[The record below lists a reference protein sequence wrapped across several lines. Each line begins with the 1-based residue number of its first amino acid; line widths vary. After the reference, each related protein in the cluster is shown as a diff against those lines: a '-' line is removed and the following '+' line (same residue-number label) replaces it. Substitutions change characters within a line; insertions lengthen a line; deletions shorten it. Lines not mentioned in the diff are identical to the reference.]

1 MTKTMSKTIERML
14 IAGLLLLSAAFAAN
28 AQKAP
33 RSAPALK
40 ISAEIRS
47 AHTPRQGDSTRA
59 LPGDTVRYH
68 LLFTNVSAG
77 AVHGI
82 VLDNPIPAG
91 LRYEVGSAKADR
103 SDVAIL
109 YSIDGGKTFSPA
121 PMIDAVVDGQH
132 QQQPAP
138 AEMYTHARWLVRG
151 DVPKGAQ
158 LRAEYDALVPSAG
171 AARAS
176 LTK

>member
-1 MTKTMSKTIERML
+1 MTKAIERIL
-14 IAGLLLLSAAFAAN
+14 IAGFLLLSAAFAAH

-33 RSAPALK
+33 RTLK
-40 ISAEIRS
+40 MSAEILGAHASRS
-47 AHTPRQGDSTRA
+47 GADSARA

-68 LLFTNVSAG
+68 LVFTNVSAG

-91 LRYEVGSAKADR
+91 LRYDVGSAKADR

-109 YSIDGGKTFSPA
+109 YSIDGGKTYSPA

-138 AEMYTHARWLVRG
+138 AEMYTHVRWTING
-151 DVPKGAQ
+151 AVPKGAQ
-158 LRAEYDALVPSAG
+158 VRAEYDAQVPSVAV
-171 AARAS
+171 ARS
-176 LTK
+176 STTK

>member
-1 MTKTMSKTIERML
+1 MKRTVERLL
-14 IAGLLLLSAAFAAN
+14 IAGLLMLSAAFAAR

-33 RSAPALK
+33 RSPLQ
-40 ISAEIRS
+40 ISAENLS
-47 AHTPRQGDSTRA
+47 AHAPRPVDGTKV

-77 AVHGI
+77 AVKGI

-91 LRYEVGSAKADR
+91 LRYEAGSAKADR
-103 SDVAIL
+103 ADVAVL
-109 YSIDGGKTFSPA
+109 FSIDGGKSFSAA
-121 PMIDAVVDGQH
+121 PTIDVVVDGRHEQH
-132 QQQPAP
+132 AAP
-138 AEMYTHARWLVRG
+138 AEMYTNVRWTVRG

-158 LRAEYDALVPSAG
+158 IRAEYDALVPTVT
-171 AARAS
+171 AARSS

>member
-1 MTKTMSKTIERML
+1 MTRTVERLL
-14 IAGLLLLSAAFAAN
+14 IAGFLVLSAAFAAG
-28 AQKAP
+28 AQKAT
-33 RSAPALK
+33 RPALQ
-40 ISAEIRS
+40 ISAENLS
-47 AHTPRQGDSTRA
+47 AHAPRHADSTHV

-77 AVHGI
+77 AVRGI

-91 LRYEVGSAKADR
+91 LHYAAGSAKADR
-103 SDVAIL
+103 TDVAVL
-109 YSIDGGKTFSPA
+109 FSIDGGKSYSA
-121 PMIDAVVDGQH
+121 EPMVDVVVDGRHEQH
-132 QQQPAP
+132 AAA
-138 AEMYTHARWLVRG
+138 AEQYTNVRWTIRG

-158 LRAEYDALVPSAG
+158 IRADYDAQVPSTT

>member
-1 MTKTMSKTIERML
+1 MNMVIKRTL

-33 RSAPALK
+33 RSAQALR
-40 ISAEIRS
+40 ISAENLS
-47 AHTPRQGDSTRA
+47 AHTVRPSDSTRVM
-59 LPGDTVRYH
+59 PGDTVRYH
-68 LLFTNVSAG
+68 LVFTNVSAG

-91 LRYEVGSAKADR
+91 LRYEAGSAKADR

-109 YSIDGGKTFSPA
+109 YSIDGGKTFSSA

-138 AEMYTHARWLVRG
+138 AEMYTHVRWTING
-151 DVPKGAQ
+151 NVPKGAQ
-158 LRAEYDALVPSAG
+158 VRAEYDAQVPAV
-171 AARAS
+171 AVARS
-176 LTK
+176 STK

>member
-1 MTKTMSKTIERML
+1 MKRTVERLL
-14 IAGLLLLSAAFAAN
+14 IASLLLLSAAFAAR

-33 RSAPALK
+33 RSPLQ
-40 ISAEIRS
+40 ISAENIS
-47 AHTPRQGDSTRA
+47 AHAPRPADSTKV

-68 LLFTNVSAG
+68 LLFTNVSAA

-91 LRYEVGSAKADR
+91 LSYEAGSAKSDR
-103 SDVAIL
+103 GDVAVL
-109 YSIDGGKTFSPA
+109 FSIDGGKTHSAA
-121 PMIDAVVDGQH
+121 PTIDVVVDGRHEQRA
-132 QQQPAP
+132 AP
-138 AEMYTHARWLVRG
+138 AEQYTNVRWTVRG

-158 LRAEYDALVPSAG
+158 IRAEYDALVPTVT
-171 AARAS
+171 AARSS

>member
-1 MTKTMSKTIERML
+1 MKKVIERT
-14 IAGLLLLSAAFAAN
+14 IITGLLLLSAAFAAN

-33 RSAPALK
+33 RSQALK
-40 ISAEIRS
+40 ISAENLS
-47 AHTPRQGDSTRA
+47 SHTARPGDSTRVM
-59 LPGDTVRYH
+59 PGDTVRYH

-103 SDVAIL
+103 ADVAIL

-121 PMIDAVVDGQH
+121 PMIDEVVDGQH

-138 AEMYTHARWLVRG
+138 AEMYTHVRWTING
-151 DVPKGAQ
+151 NVPKGAQ
-158 LRAEYDALVPSAG
+158 VRAEYDAQVPAI
-171 AARAS
+171 AVARS
-176 LTK
+176 SSK

>member
-1 MTKTMSKTIERML
+1 MTRTVERLL
-14 IAGLLLLSAAFAAN
+14 IAALLMLSAAFAAQG
-28 AQKAP
+28 QKAP
-33 RSAPALK
+33 RSPLQ
-40 ISAEIRS
+40 ISAENIS
-47 AHTPRQGDSTRA
+47 ARAPRQADGTKV

-91 LRYEVGSAKADR
+91 LHYEAGSATSDR
-103 SDVAIL
+103 SDVAVL
-109 YSIDGGKTFSPA
+109 FSIDGGKSFSATPT
-121 PMIDAVVDGQH
+121 IDVVVDGRHEQH
-132 QQQPAP
+132 AAP
-138 AEMYTHARWLVRG
+138 AEMYTNVRWTIRG

-158 LRAEYDALVPSAG
+158 VRAEYDALVPTVT
-171 AARAS
+171 AARSS

>member
-1 MTKTMSKTIERML
+1 MNKAIERTL
-14 IAGLLLLSAAFAAN
+14 IAGLVLLSAAFAAN

-33 RSAPALK
+33 RAPALK
-40 ISAEIRS
+40 ISAEILGAHAARPASDS
-47 AHTPRQGDSTRA
+47 ARA

-68 LLFTNVSAG
+68 LVFTNVSAG

-91 LRYEVGSAKADR
+91 LRYDVGSAKADR

-121 PMIDAVVDGQH
+121 PVIDAVVDGQH

-138 AEMYTHARWLVRG
+138 AEMYTHVRWTING
-151 DVPKGAQ
+151 AVPKGAQ
-158 LRAEYDALVPSAG
+158 IRAEYDAQVPAV
-171 AARAS
+171 AVARAS
-176 LTK
+176 TK

>member
-1 MTKTMSKTIERML
+1 MNRMIERLL
-14 IAGLLLLSAAFAAN
+14 IAGLLVLSAAFAAK

-33 RSAPALK
+33 RALQ
-40 ISAEIRS
+40 ISAENLNAR
-47 AHTPRQGDSTRA
+47 APRHADSSRV
-59 LPGDTVRYH
+59 LPGDTLRYH

-91 LRYEVGSAKADR
+91 LRYAAGSAKADR

-109 YSIDGGKTFSPA
+109 YSIDGGKSYSAVPT
-121 PMIDAVVDGQH
+121 IDAVIDGRH
-132 QQQPAP
+132 EQQAAP
-138 AEMYTHARWLVRG
+138 SELYTHVRWAIRG
-151 DVPKGAQ
+151 DVPTGAQ
-158 LRAEYDALVPSAG
+158 VRAEYDAQVPAVI
-171 AARAS
+171 AARSS

>member
-1 MTKTMSKTIERML
+1 MNKMIERVL
-14 IAGLLLLSAAFAAN
+14 ITGLLLLSAAFAAN

-33 RSAPALK
+33 RASQALK
-40 ISAEIRS
+40 MSAEILS
-47 AHTPRQGDSTRA
+47 AHTPRAGSSDAMRA

-68 LLFTNVSAG
+68 LVFTNVSAG

-91 LRYEVGSAKADR
+91 LRYDVGSAKADR
-103 SDVAIL
+103 ADVAIL
-109 YSIDGGKTFSPA
+109 YSIDGGKTYSRA

-138 AEMYTHARWLVRG
+138 AEMYTHVRWTIQG
-151 DVPKGAQ
+151 DVSKGAQ
-158 LRAEYDALVPSAG
+158 IRAEYDAQVPAV
-171 AARAS
+171 AVARAS
-176 LTK
+176 SSK

>member
-1 MTKTMSKTIERML
+1 MNKIIQRTL
-14 IAGLLLLSAAFAAN
+14 ITGFLLLSAALAAR

-33 RSAPALK
+33 RAQALT
-40 ISAEIRS
+40 ISAENLN
-47 AHTPRQGDSTRA
+47 AHALKHGDSTHV

-91 LRYEVGSAKADR
+91 LRYTVGSAKADR

-109 YSIDGGKTFSPA
+109 YSIDGGKSWSA
-121 PMIDAVVDGQH
+121 DPMIDAVVDGRHEQR
-132 QQQPAP
+132 PAP
-138 AEMYTHARWLVRG
+138 AEMYTHVRWTIRG
-151 DVPKGAQ
+151 NVPKGAQ
-158 LRAEYDALVPSAG
+158 VRAEYDAQVPAI
-171 AARAS
+171 AVARS
-176 LTK
+176 STTK

>member
-1 MTKTMSKTIERML
+1 MTRTVERLL
-14 IAGLLLLSAAFAAN
+14 IAALLMLSAAFAAQG
-28 AQKAP
+28 QKAP
-33 RSAPALK
+33 RSPLQ
-40 ISAEIRS
+40 ISAENIS
-47 AHTPRQGDSTRA
+47 ARAPRQADGTKV

-91 LRYEVGSAKADR
+91 LHYEAGSAKSDR
-103 SDVAIL
+103 SDVAVL
-109 YSIDGGKTFSPA
+109 FSIDGGKSFSATPT
-121 PMIDAVVDGQH
+121 IDVVVDGRHEQH
-132 QQQPAP
+132 AAP
-138 AEMYTHARWLVRG
+138 AEMYTNVRWTIRG

-158 LRAEYDALVPSAG
+158 VRAEYDALVPTVT
-171 AARAS
+171 AARSS

>member
-1 MTKTMSKTIERML
+1 MNKAIERTL

-33 RSAPALK
+33 RAQALK
-40 ISAEIRS
+40 ISAEVLGPHVARQASDS
-47 AHTPRQGDSTRA
+47 ARA

-68 LLFTNVSAG
+68 LVFTNVSAG

-103 SDVAIL
+103 ADVAIL

-138 AEMYTHARWLVRG
+138 AEMYTHVRWTIG
-151 DVPKGAQ
+151 GAVPKGAQ
-158 LRAEYDALVPSAG
+158 IRAEYDAQVPAV
-171 AARAS
+171 AVARS
-176 LTK
+176 STTK

>member
-1 MTKTMSKTIERML
+1 MNKIIQRTL
-14 IAGLLLLSAAFAAN
+14 ITGFLLLSAAFAAR

-33 RSAPALK
+33 RPQALA
-40 ISAEIRS
+40 ISAEIMS
-47 AHTPRQGDSTRA
+47 AHAPRQSDASRV

-91 LRYEVGSAKADR
+91 LHYEAGSAKADR
-103 SDVAIL
+103 ADIAVL
-109 YSIDGGKTFSPA
+109 FSIDGGKSFSAA
-121 PMIDAVVDGQH
+121 PMIDVVVDGRHEQH
-132 QQQPAP
+132 AAP
-138 AEMYTHARWLVRG
+138 AELYTNVRWTVRG

-158 LRAEYDALVPSAG
+158 VRAEYDALVPTVT
-171 AARAS
+171 AARSS

>member
-1 MTKTMSKTIERML
+1 MKKTIQRVL
-14 IAGLLLLSAAFAAN
+14 ITGLLLLSAAFAAN

-33 RSAPALK
+33 RTQALR
-40 ISAEIRS
+40 ISAEILGAHAPRS
-47 AHTPRQGDSTRA
+47 GSADSARA

-68 LLFTNVSAG
+68 LVFTNVSAG

-91 LRYEVGSAKADR
+91 LRYEAGSAKADR
-103 SDVAIL
+103 SDVEIL

-132 QQQPAP
+132 QLQPAS
-138 AEMYTHARWLVRG
+138 AEMYTHVRWTVRG

-158 LRAEYDALVPSAG
+158 IRAEYDAQVPG
-171 AARAS
+171 VVVARS
-176 LTK
+176 STTK

>member
-1 MTKTMSKTIERML
+1 MNTIQKTL
-14 IAGLLLLSAAFAAN
+14 ITGLLLLSGAFAAQ
-28 AQKAP
+28 AQKTAK
-33 RSAPALK
+33 SPALTM
-40 ISAEIRS
+40 SAENLS
-47 AHTPRQGDSTRA
+47 AHVQRPGDATHV

-68 LLFTNVSAG
+68 LLFTNVSTG
-77 AVHGI
+77 AVHGV

-91 LRYEVGSAKADR
+91 LHYEVGSAKADR

-109 YSIDGGKTFSPA
+109 YSIDGGKSFSA
-121 PMIDAVVDGQH
+121 TPMIDAVVDGQH

-138 AEMYTHARWLVRG
+138 AELYTHVRWTVRG

-158 LRAEYDALVPSAG
+158 IRAEYDAQVLSAT
-171 AARAS
+171 AARSS

>member
-1 MTKTMSKTIERML
+1 MTRTVQRLL
-14 IAGLLLLSAAFAAN
+14 IAGLLMLSAAFAAR

-33 RSAPALK
+33 RSPLQM
-40 ISAEIRS
+40 SAENLS
-47 AHTPRQGDSTRA
+47 ARAPRHGDSTKV

-91 LRYEVGSAKADR
+91 LHYEAGSAKSDR
-103 SDVAIL
+103 GDVAVL
-109 YSIDGGKTFSPA
+109 FSIDGGKSFSAA
-121 PMIDAVVDGQH
+121 PMIDVVVDGRHEQH
-132 QQQPAP
+132 AAP
-138 AEMYTHARWLVRG
+138 AEMYTNVRWTVRG

-158 LRAEYDALVPSAG
+158 VRAEYDALVPTVT
-171 AARAS
+171 AARSS

>member
-1 MTKTMSKTIERML
+1 MKRTVERLL
-14 IAGLLLLSAAFAAN
+14 IASLLMLSAAFAARG
-28 AQKAP
+28 QKAP
-33 RSAPALK
+33 RSPLQ
-40 ISAEIRS
+40 ISAENIS
-47 AHTPRQGDSTRA
+47 ARAPRQADGTKV

-91 LRYEVGSAKADR
+91 LRYEAGSAKSDR
-103 SDVAIL
+103 DDVAVL
-109 YSIDGGKTFSPA
+109 FSIDGGKSFSAA
-121 PMIDAVVDGQH
+121 PMIDVVVDGRHEQH
-132 QQQPAP
+132 AAS
-138 AEMYTHARWLVRG
+138 AEMYTNVRWTIRG

-158 LRAEYDALVPSAG
+158 VRAEYDALVPTVT
-171 AARAS
+171 AARSS

>member
-1 MTKTMSKTIERML
+1 MTRTVQRLL
-14 IAGLLLLSAAFAAN
+14 ITGLLLLSAAFAAR

-33 RSAPALK
+33 RAQALT
-40 ISAEIRS
+40 ISAENLS
-47 AHTPRQGDSTRA
+47 AHAPRHADSTKV

-91 LRYEVGSAKADR
+91 LRYSAGSAKADR
-103 SDVAIL
+103 ADVAVL
-109 YSIDGGKTFSPA
+109 FSIDGGKTFSA
-121 PMIDAVVDGQH
+121 EPMTDVVVDGRHEQH
-132 QQQPAP
+132 AAP
-138 AEMYTHARWLVRG
+138 AEMYTHVRWTVRG
-151 DVPKGAQ
+151 DIAKGAQ
-158 LRAEYDALVPSAG
+158 LRAEYDAQVPPAI

>member
-1 MTKTMSKTIERML
+1 MNRMIERLL
-14 IAGLLLLSAAFAAN
+14 IAALLLLSAAFAAK

-33 RSAPALK
+33 RALQ
-40 ISAEIRS
+40 ISAENLN
-47 AHTPRQGDSTRA
+47 AHAPRHADLSRV

-91 LRYEVGSAKADR
+91 LRYAAGSAKADR

-109 YSIDGGKTFSPA
+109 YSIDGGKTYSA
-121 PMIDAVVDGQH
+121 EPMIDADVGGKREQRT
-132 QQQPAP
+132 AP
-138 AEMYTHARWLVRG
+138 SDIYTHVRWTVRG
-151 DVPKGAQ
+151 DVAKGAQ
-158 LRAEYDALVPSAG
+158 LRAVYDAQVPSAG
-171 AARAS
+171 AARSS